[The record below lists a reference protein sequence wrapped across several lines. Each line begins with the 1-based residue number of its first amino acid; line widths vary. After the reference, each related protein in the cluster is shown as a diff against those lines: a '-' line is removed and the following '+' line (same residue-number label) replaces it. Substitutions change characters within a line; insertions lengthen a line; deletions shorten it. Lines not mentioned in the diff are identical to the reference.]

1 MRNKIYFLTFDPQ
14 DKISCLAVYNTK
26 QDKRKLLYKSEE
38 IGIVSSLRVT
48 KDAVYWIH
56 ENAGNASLM
65 RYDIGG
71 EKASDTEVALE
82 RQNIEEIKY
91 GIWKDTPCRFLKT
104 ACKYGTKRTQAG
116 ERLQMVLQSR
126 KIYGRKKNGCRIR
139 IL

>member
-26 QDKRKLLYKSEE
+26 QNKRKLLYKSEE

-104 ACKYGTKRTQAG
+104 ACR
-116 ERLQMVLQSR
+116 VSSSR
-126 KIYGRKKNGCRIR
+126 RG
-139 IL
+139 